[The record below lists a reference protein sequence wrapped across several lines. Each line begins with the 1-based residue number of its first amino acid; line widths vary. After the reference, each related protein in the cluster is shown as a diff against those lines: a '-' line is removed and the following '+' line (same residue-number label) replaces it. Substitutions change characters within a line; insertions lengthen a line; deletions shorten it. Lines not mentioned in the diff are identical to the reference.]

1 MKNQKQPLLTVE
13 GAGTSPAQ
21 LFATLK
27 SHKKPIQRPPCR
39 ADHRGVIESCI
50 LKFGIHPNWRP
61 PADAVKQILAAEILP
76 QRALPAQIV
85 ADNGEFKSA
94 SVARFVHNLA
104 GDNE

>member
-1 MKNQKQPLLTVE
+1 MKSKLPKSTVKT
-13 GAGTSPAQ
+13 ANISPAQ
-21 LFATLK
+21 LSAQLK
-27 SHKKPIQRPPCR
+27 THLKTFQAPPYR
-39 ADHRGVIESCI
+39 AGDRGVIESCI
-50 LKFGIHPNWRP
+50 FKFGIHPNWRP
-61 PADAVKQILAAEILP
+61 HADAVKQILAAEILP